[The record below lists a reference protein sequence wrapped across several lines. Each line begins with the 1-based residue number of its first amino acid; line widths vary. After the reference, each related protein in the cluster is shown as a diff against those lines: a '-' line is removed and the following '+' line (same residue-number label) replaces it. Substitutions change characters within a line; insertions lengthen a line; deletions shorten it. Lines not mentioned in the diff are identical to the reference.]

1 VEHDLSISSSYT
13 DPDGNKVRGR
23 ITVVRALTHLGKLP
37 LYPYPQSFQGRFLGV
52 LSDGKLVGLAQGQ
65 LDHFKFGQEVRAEFI
80 GKTYKFRRLE
90 SDGTFEV
97 SMGW

>member
-1 VEHDLSISSSYT
+1 MEHDLSISSSYT

-52 LSDGKLVGLAQGQ
+52 LSDGKLVGLAQAWKCRRPDAGIGQ
-65 LDHFKFGQEVRAEFI
+65 RTDA
-80 GKTYKFRRLE
+80 
-90 SDGTFEV
+90 SDVGGADC
-97 SMGW
+97 SPPLRC